1 MAKPVP
7 GVAAGRRVGLV
18 LLGALAAGL
27 AHCPRGPLAPHGP
40 ARPLAP
46 AESLLAPSPSCA
58 RSSSSPTPRRE
69 CDGLQPPPAS
79 GGADKDR
86 TQHGGR
92 SDGAVEW
99 YSGNG
104 RAKRAC
110 VSAIRCSGGRTMRQ
124 VMEAQRSE
132 GLGWRAEE
140 ESRTPLYQSVAVV
153 SKCQAKGQARPGA
166 PALCEWA
173 S

>member
-153 SKCQAKGQARPGA
+153 SKCQAKGLRPGTPWCA
-166 PALCEWA
+166 CVV
-173 S
+173 